1 MKKQTNTN
9 AKTNANITSAGIV
22 REKFESIE
30 ALSLR
35 KIAVSLGLTYN
46 MLLKASK
53 QPQAGQVYD
62 PQAINYD
69 AVELYMRKKLREQ
82 FDEIDWDELAAAS
95 TIVRIAKPSFE
106 VGATLKLRGDDRI
119 YKVELTTATHI
130 VIMEVDGTQP
140 RVFSWTTFEHQGPRK
155 AE

>member
-1 MKKQTNTN
+1 MKKQNNTIETN
-9 AKTNANITSAGIV
+9 GIV

-30 ALSLR
+30 TLSLR

-62 PQAINYD
+62 PNVINYE
-69 AVELYMRKKLREQ
+69 AVELYMRKKLGDQ
-82 FDEIDWDELAAAS
+82 FEAINWDELAEAS
-95 TIVRIAKPSFE
+95 TIVRVEKPSYE
-106 VGATLKLRGDDRI
+106 VGALLKLRGDDRI
-119 YKVELTTATHI
+119 YKVEMTTPTHV

-140 RVFSWTTFEHQGPRK
+140 RVFSWPTFEHQGPRK
-155 AE
+155 SE